1 MGGRTPEGATDRY
14 GPPLGDCGRGEAPHL
29 VLPVGVEPSKLRKL
43 NDGRF
48 LNLWCKD
55 NPFEFE
61 GLHMLHLMDK
71 GEYGYNVNDV
81 SGYFHVRLTERSQEF
96 FGFEWHGVY
105 CMYTALNFG

>member
-1 MGGRTPEGATDRY
+1 M
-14 GPPLGDCGRGEAPHL
+14 
-29 VLPVGVEPSKLRKL
+29 GVEPSKLRKL

-55 NPFEFE
+55 SPFEFE
-61 GLHMLHLMDK
+61 GLHMLPALMDK

-105 CMYTALNFG
+105 YVYTALNFG